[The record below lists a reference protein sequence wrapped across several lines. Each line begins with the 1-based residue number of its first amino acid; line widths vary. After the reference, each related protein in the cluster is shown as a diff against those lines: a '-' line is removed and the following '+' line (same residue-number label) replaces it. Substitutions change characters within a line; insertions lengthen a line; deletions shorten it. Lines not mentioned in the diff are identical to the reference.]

1 MNLPTHIPASKAST
15 KLLKDLTL
23 VREKLQGVEDST
35 SPTVDRINPLRKID
49 QELSLRLLHFLSAEM
64 NIPLSLPENM
74 PNEDDEDGYKDGGK
88 VKKTGLS
95 KVHQGEFVSTE
106 KTVEMFGSNF
116 LSRLNLSLIHI

>member
-15 KLLKDLTL
+15 KLMKDLTL
-23 VREKLQGVEDST
+23 VRKKLQGVEDST

-74 PNEDDEDGYKDGGK
+74 PNEDEEDAEEEE
-88 VKKTGLS
+88 V
-95 KVHQGEFVSTE
+95 F
-106 KTVEMFGSNF
+106 F
-116 LSRLNLSLIHI
+116 

>member
-15 KLLKDLTL
+15 KLLRDLTR

-35 SPTVDRINPLRKID
+35 CPTVDRINPLRKID

-74 PNEDDEDGYKDGGK
+74 PNEDDEDAEEEE
-88 VKKTGLS
+88 V
-95 KVHQGEFVSTE
+95 F
-106 KTVEMFGSNF
+106 F
-116 LSRLNLSLIHI
+116 

>member
-23 VREKLQGVEDST
+23 VRKKLQTVEDST
-35 SPTVDRINPLRKID
+35 ISPTVDRINPLRKID

-74 PNEDDEDGYKDGGK
+74 PNEDDDEEEEEE
-88 VKKTGLS
+88 V
-95 KVHQGEFVSTE
+95 F
-106 KTVEMFGSNF
+106 F
-116 LSRLNLSLIHI
+116 

>member
-15 KLLKDLTL
+15 KLLRDLTR

-64 NIPLSLPENM
+64 NIQLSLPENM
-74 PNEDDEDGYKDGGK
+74 PKEDDEDEDQEE
-88 VKKTGLS
+88 V
-95 KVHQGEFVSTE
+95 F
-106 KTVEMFGSNF
+106 F
-116 LSRLNLSLIHI
+116 

>member
-23 VREKLQGVEDST
+23 VRNTLQGVEDST

-64 NIPLSLPENM
+64 NIQLSLPENM
-74 PNEDDEDGYKDGGK
+74 PKEDDEDEDQEE
-88 VKKTGLS
+88 V
-95 KVHQGEFVSTE
+95 F
-106 KTVEMFGSNF
+106 F
-116 LSRLNLSLIHI
+116 

>member
-23 VREKLQGVEDST
+23 VRKKLQGVEDST

-64 NIPLSLPENM
+64 NIQLSLPENM
-74 PNEDDEDGYKDGGK
+74 PKEDDEDED
-88 VKKTGLS
+88 
-95 KVHQGEFVSTE
+95 QE
-106 KTVEMFGSNF
+106 VELF
-116 LSRLNLSLIHI
+116 

>member
-15 KLLKDLTL
+15 KLLRDLTR

-64 NIPLSLPENM
+64 NIQLSLPENM
-74 PNEDDEDGYKDGGK
+74 PKEDGEDEDQEE
-88 VKKTGLS
+88 V
-95 KVHQGEFVSTE
+95 F
-106 KTVEMFGSNF
+106 F
-116 LSRLNLSLIHI
+116 

>member
-23 VREKLQGVEDST
+23 VREKLQGVEDSI
-35 SPTVDRINPLRKID
+35 SLTVDRINPLRKID

-74 PNEDDEDGYKDGGK
+74 PKEDDDEEEQE
-88 VKKTGLS
+88 V
-95 KVHQGEFVSTE
+95 F
-106 KTVEMFGSNF
+106 F
-116 LSRLNLSLIHI
+116 

>member
-15 KLLKDLTL
+15 KLLRDLTR

-64 NIPLSLPENM
+64 NIQLSLPENM
-74 PNEDDEDGYKDGGK
+74 PKEDDEDEEHEE
-88 VKKTGLS
+88 V
-95 KVHQGEFVSTE
+95 F
-106 KTVEMFGSNF
+106 F
-116 LSRLNLSLIHI
+116 

>member
-1 MNLPTHIPASKAST
+1 MENFNGSNKSTNNASKTISPKGILISMNLPTHIPASKAST

-74 PNEDDEDGYKDGGK
+74 PNEDDA
-88 VKKTGLS
+88 
-95 KVHQGEFVSTE
+95 
-106 KTVEMFGSNF
+106 VEEAMF
-116 LSRLNLSLIHI
+116 

>member
-1 MNLPTHIPASKAST
+1 MNLPTQIPASKAST
-15 KLLKDLTL
+15 KLLLDLTL

-74 PNEDDEDGYKDGGK
+74 PNEDDEDGEQEAEG
-88 VKKTGLS
+88 
-95 KVHQGEFVSTE
+95 F
-106 KTVEMFGSNF
+106 F
-116 LSRLNLSLIHI
+116 

>member
-15 KLLKDLTL
+15 KLLRDLTL

-35 SPTVDRINPLRKID
+35 SPTVDLIYPLRKID

-74 PNEDDEDGYKDGGK
+74 PNEDDEDGE
-88 VKKTGLS
+88 
-95 KVHQGEFVSTE
+95 Q
-106 KTVEMFGSNF
+106 VEGFF
-116 LSRLNLSLIHI
+116 

>member
-15 KLLKDLTL
+15 NLLKDLTL
-23 VREKLQGVEDST
+23 VRERLQGVEDST

-74 PNEDDEDGYKDGGK
+74 PNEDDEDGE
-88 VKKTGLS
+88 
-95 KVHQGEFVSTE
+95 QEEAF
-106 KTVEMFGSNF
+106 F
-116 LSRLNLSLIHI
+116 